1 MNMNAQA
8 IAPQNK
14 KAGYY
19 ILNTVRVL
27 VGLLFIFSGL
37 IKANDPSGL
46 AYKMDEFFEVW
57 KMQSFVAY
65 SLYISIAMITFEI
78 LAGVAMIIG
87 YAYRSVSFL
96 ILLLTIF
103 FTFLTGYAVISG
115 KIKECGCFGDCIP
128 LKAHQSFIKDLVLL
142 ILVFLL
148 FLGRNSIPELFKK
161 MWGHV
166 VIIATL
172 IITLA
177 IQFYTLRHL
186 PFRDCLPYK
195 PGVNIWND
203 MQVPPGSKPD
213 VYATMLVYEKDGK
226 RVEFTQEQFMQDS
239 TLWNLKYIESKTTL
253 IEKGNATP
261 KIQDFAIRDFTGQDY
276 TESLLKDPGYSYLLF
291 VKDADKVKG
300 KDMQDLQN
308 LIRECYAKG
317 IGFYILSANDEAAT
331 NRFKARYKLDAD
343 AYAIDGTVC
352 KTAMRSNGGLILIKN
367 GTIMGKWSRYD
378 YPKTAVDP
386 KQ

>member
-1 MNMNAQA
+1 MNMQTKATNPEQ
-8 IAPQNK
+8 K

-46 AYKMDEFFEVW
+46 AYKMNEFFEVW
-57 KMQSFVAY
+57 KMEAFVAY

-96 ILLLTIF
+96 VLLLTIF
-103 FTFLTGYAVISG
+103 FTFLTGYAVLSG

-161 MWGHV
+161 VWGHI
-166 VIIATL
+166 IIALTL
-172 IITLA
+172 IISLA
-177 IQFYTLRHL
+177 IQFYALRHL
-186 PFRDCLPYK
+186 PYTDCLPYK
-195 PGVNIWND
+195 TGTNIWQD
-203 MQVPPGSKPD
+203 MQIPAGAKPD
-213 VYATMLVYEKDGK
+213 VYATVLVYEKNGK
-226 RVEFTQEQFMQDS
+226 RVEFTQEAFLKDS

-261 KIQDFAIRDFTGQDY
+261 KIQDFAVRDFAGQDY
-276 TESLLKDPGYSYLLF
+276 TEALLKDPGYSYLLF
-291 VKDADKVKG
+291 VKDADDVKG
-300 KDMQDLQN
+300 KDMADLQQ
-308 LIRECYAKG
+308 LIKECYAKG

-352 KTAMRSNGGLILIKN
+352 KTAMRSNGGLMLIKN
-367 GTIMGKWSRYD
+367 GTIIGKWSRFD
-378 YPKTAVDP
+378 YPKTTADA
-386 KQ
+386 K